1 MRATLKDV
9 AKRAGVNFTL
19 VSKYINKNPQARM
32 SRETQKRVDDAIRE
46 LNYSPSITARSLKKG
61 QSKTIGLLIGNLTNA
76 YYSFFSDL
84 ALREMHDLG
93 YQLLIALVQEGKEDE
108 ALQSLI
114 SRDVDGII
122 CYSDPA
128 ADNHFLMNPPCPMI
142 ATDRYYPMFSEVNID
157 LESALE
163 KALSSLSGK
172 IAGLFFPHSLW
183 TGSFELAAQRRKLN
197 SKSYILPYREEDRL
211 LEIRKISLSRPDTIL
226 TNGWQTTTMLL
237 DMLDTEYPDYNPKII
252 LHANC
257 TGPFLSDPRIFGVL
271 YSSSRLLIQK
281 MVQTLVRQIE
291 DRSFAP
297 VRHKIPARFISADS
311 PDYQQLITKHF
322 QLT

>member
-9 AKRAGVNFTL
+9 ANRAGVNFTL

-32 SRETQKRVDDAIRE
+32 SEKTRKRVDDAIRE

-61 QSKTIGLLIGNLTNA
+61 RSKTIGLLIGNLTNA
-76 YYSFFSDL
+76 YYSYFADL
-84 ALREMHDLG
+84 ALREIHELG

-122 CYSDPA
+122 CYSDLA
-128 ADNHFLMNPPCPMI
+128 ADNRLLKNPPCPII
-142 ATDRYYPMFSEVNID
+142 AADRHYPMFSEVNVD
-157 LESALE
+157 LDQVLE
-163 KALSSLSGK
+163 TALSSLSGT

-183 TGSFELAAQRRKLN
+183 TGAFELSAFHNHLDAATH
-197 SKSYILPYREEDRL
+197 ILPYREEERL
-211 LEIRKISLSRPDTIL
+211 SEIRKICSSRPDTIF
-226 TNGWQTTTMLL
+226 TNGWQTTTMLQDLL
-237 DMLDTEYPDYNPKII
+237 DSEYNDYAPNIM

-257 TGPFLSDPRIFGVL
+257 TGPFLNDSRIIGVL
-271 YSSSRLLIQK
+271 YSSSRMLIQDI
-281 MVQTLVRQIE
+281 VRTVVRQIE
-291 DRSFAP
+291 DRSITP
-297 VRHKIPARFISADS
+297 VRHKIPVEFLPADS
-311 PDYQQLITKHF
+311 PEYKKLITKHF